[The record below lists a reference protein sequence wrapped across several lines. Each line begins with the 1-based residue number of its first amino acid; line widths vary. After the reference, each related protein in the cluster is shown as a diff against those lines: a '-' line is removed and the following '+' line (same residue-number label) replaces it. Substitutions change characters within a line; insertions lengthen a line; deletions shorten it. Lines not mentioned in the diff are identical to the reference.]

1 MSLRMRLILS
11 YTLVVVLCLSIAAV
25 VVLAMLQEYRDRFIT
40 ARLDDV
46 IIPIY
51 VQLRSLAWR
60 ETSFDELWT
69 NLEEQAQK
77 TGLHILLTDSK
88 GNVIRQASPQQS
100 PRQRFIELPPRD
112 LSAGISE
119 PQHGIYKTSS
129 GQTFIFAAYP
139 ITRVL
144 GSLMPSGPEMLVL
157 SVPRSSALA
166 LWPALIRPFF
176 WAGLIALVVSGVI
189 AILLAR
195 SVYRPIQRVTEA
207 AEKMAQGQY
216 DQEVPV
222 AGPKEVRGLAATFN
236 KMARQVKM
244 SEQRLRYFVADV
256 SHELRSPLTSIRGFA
271 QAMLDGTA
279 GDSDTRSRAA
289 QVIEDE
295 SKRMIRQV
303 DELLE
308 LSRMQSGQIQ
318 MTREPVDMKGLLE
331 HCQEIFTIRAEEKGV
346 LLRTQIEP
354 LMPVVGDIDRLEQV
368 FSNLLDNALKHSP
381 SGGEVSIM
389 GRNTTTDTVE
399 ITVADSGPGIP
410 PEQLPHVFERFYQAG
425 GVRTGSGLGLAIARE
440 IVVAH
445 GGKIEASSAPGV
457 GTEFRVS
464 LPTIASSPQDSSPN

>member
-1 MSLRMRLILS
+1 
-11 YTLVVVLCLSIAAV
+11 
-25 VVLAMLQEYRDRFIT
+25 
-40 ARLDDV
+40 
-46 IIPIY
+46 
-51 VQLRSLAWR
+51 
-60 ETSFDELWT
+60 
-69 NLEEQAQK
+69 
-77 TGLHILLTDSK
+77 
-88 GNVIRQASPQQS
+88 
-100 PRQRFIELPPRD
+100 
-112 LSAGISE
+112 
-119 PQHGIYKTSS
+119 
-129 GQTFIFAAYP
+129 
-139 ITRVL
+139 
-144 GSLMPSGPEMLVL
+144 
-157 SVPRSSALA
+157 
-166 LWPALIRPFF
+166 
-176 WAGLIALVVSGVI
+176 
-189 AILLAR
+189 
-195 SVYRPIQRVTEA
+195 
-207 AEKMAQGQY
+207 MAQGQY

-318 MTREPVDMKGLLE
+318 MAREPVDMKDLLE

-346 LLRTQIEP
+346 LLGTQIEP

-381 SGGEVSIM
+381 AGGEVNIT
-389 GRNTTTDTVE
+389 GRNTATDTVE

-410 PEQLPHVFERFYQAG
+410 PEQLPYVFERFYQAG
-425 GVRTGSGLGLAIARE
+425 GVRTGSGLGLAIVRE

-445 GGKIEASSAPGV
+445 GGEIEASSAPGV

-464 LPTIASSPQDSSPN
+464 LPTIASSRQDSGLN